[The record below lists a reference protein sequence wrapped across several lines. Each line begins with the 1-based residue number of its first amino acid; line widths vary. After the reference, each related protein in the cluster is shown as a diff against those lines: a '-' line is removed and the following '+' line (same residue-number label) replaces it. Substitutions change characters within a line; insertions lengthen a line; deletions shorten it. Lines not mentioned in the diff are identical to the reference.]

1 MKCVSSNPAVAVTLI
16 CLALCGPGLLLGSDG
31 PAPASGN
38 DPFANWYGRAGGPV
52 GSDAISAVSRGASPA
67 PASAQV
73 QWFGRAGAPA
83 GADAIE
89 ALSRITAA
97 PDAFAGN
104 AFEGWYGRAGGP
116 LGVPSAAAQDHASP
130 TADAQ
135 DHARP
140 TADAQKRDY
149 VWEVFGPSVRT
160 FATRDCVRV
169 GMWVSEASARPCETQ
184 SQVAKRPP
192 LPTAEAKSARA
203 QTSSEPAPKAA
214 ASEPPVARALPPQP
228 EVTNP
233 PPAPQAQALAEEP
246 TPPPAAKAPEQ
257 VVESP
262 PQQPEAPL
270 HIALDAETHF
280 NFNKYQLRPTGQ
292 AKVDQLLGELAQR
305 QYDAIVITGHTD
317 RIGTKAYNETLS
329 EQRALTVKR
338 YLTKRGVDGKKI
350 QARGVG
356 AAEPVTSPDA
366 CEGLDR
372 PKMIQCLG
380 PDRRVE
386 LVVVGARAR

>member
-1 MKCVSSNPAVAVTLI
+1 MKRLTLNPAVAVTLV
-16 CLALCGPGLLLGSDG
+16 CLALCGPGWLLGSDG
-31 PAPASGN
+31 AAPAPAS

-52 GSDAISAVSRGASPA
+52 GSDAVSAVSRGASPA

-116 LGVPSAAAQDHASP
+116 LGAPSVTAQDQAS
-130 TADAQ
+130 
-135 DHARP
+135 P

-160 FATRDCVRV
+160 VATRDCVRV
-169 GMWVSEASARPCETQ
+169 GMWVPEASARPCETQ
-184 SQVAKRPP
+184 PQVAQRPP
-192 LPTAEAKSARA
+192 LPTADAKSARA
-203 QTSSEPAPKAA
+203 QTSPEPAPKAA

-233 PPAPQAQALAEEP
+233 PPAPQAQVLAPEP
-246 TPPPAAKAPEQ
+246 TPPPAAKAPER

-262 PQQPEAPL
+262 PQPAEEPL
-270 HIALDAETHF
+270 HITLDAETHF
-280 NFNKYQLRPTGQ
+280 NFDKYQLRPTGQ
-292 AKVDQLLGELAQR
+292 AKVDQLLAELAQR
-305 QYDAIVITGHTD
+305 QYDAIVVTGHTD

-329 EQRALTVKR
+329 ERRALSVKR
-338 YLTKRGVDGKKI
+338 YLTKRGIDGKKI

-356 AAEPVTSPDA
+356 AAEPVTPPDA
-366 CEGLDR
+366 CEGLHR
-372 PKMIQCLG
+372 PKMIQCLA

-386 LVVVGARAR
+386 LVVVGAHAR